1 MKGKLIM
8 SREFAKSE
16 IIRQKCSICGIK
28 NKIFTELI
36 YDHKMIGY
44 KLTCCNCGHVDTFF
58 FNDHDIDHLYTKG
71 REVCIQVTTCK
82 NKKCHLYGLYSL
94 HQASIMIDSIL
105 NGKDCDIFDDNENN
119 NDDEFI
125 NNSNNFSD
133 TIQLDING
141 CCKCKPK
148 FH

>member
-1 MKGKLIM
+1 M

-28 NKIFTELI
+28 NKLFTELV
-36 YDHKMIGY
+36 YEDKTIGY

-58 FNDHDIDHLYTKG
+58 FNDDHIATHLYGKG

-82 NKKCHLYGLYSL
+82 NKKCPYYGKYSL
-94 HQASIMIDSIL
+94 HQASLMIDAIL
-105 NGKDCDIFDDNENN
+105 NGKDYNFDNDNN
-119 NDDEFI
+119 NSSD
-125 NNSNNFSD
+125 NNTSNDISFSD

-141 CCKCKPK
+141 CCKFNPK